1 MLSAEIIENSA
12 QAGAV
17 NETYGTQ
24 KKTGNYGKT
33 VGKPQ
38 LSEKASEYYKELKKK
53 FSNMDFI
60 LVSNDMKEVAK
71 SQAASYANPAKM
83 VVLIDEEKLER
94 MATDENYRKQYEGI
108 ISSAGTKLPELKAS
122 LGNNSNVKGFGMQVN
137 DGGTASFFAVVD
149 KSLAAQKTRI
159 EKNAAKKAEQKK
171 ATEKKNAKKAAKEKE
186 AEKRT
191 EKAEAKEEL
200 VTVTASSIE
209 ELVKKIDDL
218 SYYTR
223 SNSIQTEE
231 EKAVGQHIDFKW

>member
-1 MLSAEIIENSA
+1 MLSAEIIENTA

-17 NETYGTQ
+17 NETFGTQ
-24 KKTGNYGKT
+24 KKSGNYGKT
-33 VGKPQ
+33 VGKPE
-38 LSEKASEYYKELKKK
+38 LSEKAADYYQKLKKK

-71 SQAASYANPAKM
+71 SQAASYANPTKM

-108 ISSAGTKLPELKAS
+108 ISSAGTKLPQLKAS
-122 LGNNSNVKGFGMQVN
+122 LGSNSSVKGYGMQVN

-149 KSLAAQKTRI
+149 KSLAAQKQRI

-171 ATEKKNAKKAAKEKE
+171 AAAKKDAKKAEEEKK
-186 AEKRT
+186 AEKRA
-191 EKAEAKEEL
+191 EQAEAKEEL

-209 ELVKKIDDL
+209 ELLKKIDAV
-218 SYYTR
+218 SYFAR
-223 SNSIQTEE
+223 SDMVQTDE